1 MKKLQTSKEK
11 NSAIGDLII
20 SLKSQIIS
28 DLKGQNP
35 VVLAKVDGEPCCS
48 YVGEEHVSQY
58 PFTSQNRADLELSR
72 PHEWEQ
78 PSPVEVLAIQCLMDA
93 FSDTSMYRYQ
103 ATPSQIPSYLVELL
117 F

>member
-1 MKKLQTSKEK
+1 MSKEK

-48 YVGEEHVSQY
+48 YVGEEHVSQ
-58 PFTSQNRADLELSR
+58 
-72 PHEWEQ
+72 
-78 PSPVEVLAIQCLMDA
+78 
-93 FSDTSMYRYQ
+93 
-103 ATPSQIPSYLVELL
+103 
-117 F
+117 